1 MPSTSRTRRS
11 PGRGIYPLLLAA
23 AFALGSSSCGHKDDP
38 VSASTTVTGRWTGH
52 AQLNL
57 LHFSA
62 TFTQNGRE
70 VSGLGDFS
78 SPIGSGPFTVVGTF
92 DSPRLTL
99 TLVSAELGTTGY
111 EGTLSS
117 ANEING
123 RLTTPPYD
131 GMELTLRRE

>member
-1 MPSTSRTRRS
+1 MLRTPPAVVRAS
-11 PGRGIYPLLLAA
+11 AAALLALAA
-23 AFALGSSSCGHKDDP
+23 AAGCGRTDDP
-38 VSASTTVTGRWTGH
+38 VGPTTSITGRWTGH

-62 TFTQNGRE
+62 TFTQNGE
-70 VSGLGDFS
+70 AVTGLGEFS
-78 SPIGSGPFTVVGTF
+78 SPIGSGPFSVTGSYVT
-92 DSPRLTL
+92 PRVTL

-131 GMELTLRRE
+131 GMELTLRRD